1 MKIKLTVVILI
12 VLILPIKAQIYT
24 PANTIQGAS
33 WNNYVGIGTS
43 TPSAQLNIEGGHG
56 DSRFLIHA
64 NGNGNPAP
72 YQADLTL
79 WASEPGLTWSGVGI
93 GNNIHNFK
101 TASGGLTLLNTARG
115 GSYIRLLDNAMSFN
129 VVSSS
134 GTDRQAFTINQ
145 DGRVTF
151 IGDQNVNGNLYVGKD
166 TEIAMISG
174 PTNCG
179 AIQIKSHSG
188 LGGSQNRYL
197 RLGWKDNNSFFN
209 PALSINDDLNVGIGS
224 TNPDSKLTV
233 KGKIHAEEVKID
245 LAVPADYV
253 FEKYY
258 LGKSS
263 LKPDYTLLTLSEVEK
278 FTEENHHLPNVPS
291 AKEIKENGLMVGE
304 MSNVL
309 LQKIEELTLYS
320 IEQSKEIEKLKKENE
335 SFKKLEERLIR
346 LEKEVE
352 AKN

>member
-1 MKIKLTVVILI
+1 MKMLNNNKTLKISMKSTLSIISIFLISASSFCQQIGDGLAPILTDFTVPLRSGLYNGLNPIGAI
-12 VLILPIKAQIYT
+12 PDNSFGGWQHLILVRHPNLNNDHQL
-24 PANTIQGAS
+24 QLAS
-33 WNNYVGIGTS
+33 S
-43 TPSAQLNIEGGHG
+43 
-56 DSRFLIHA
+56 
-64 NGNGNPAP
+64 
-72 YQADLTL
+72 
-79 WASEPGLTWSGVGI
+79 
-93 GNNIHNFK
+93 
-101 TASGGLTLLNTARG
+101 
-115 GSYIRLLDNAMSFN
+115 
-129 VVSSS
+129 
-134 GTDRQAFTINQ
+134 FTIN
-145 DGRVTF
+145 DRLFFRKIAGGLESINPTWIELATRGANTF
-151 IGDQNVNGNLYVGKD
+151 IGNQSIVGNQNIFGNLFVGAD
-166 TEIAMISG
+166 TEIATISG

-197 RLGWKDNNSFFN
+197 RLGWKDNNSVFS

-258 LGKSS
+258 LGQSS

-278 FTEENHHLPNVPS
+278 FTQANHHLPNVPS
-291 AKEIKENGLMVGE
+291 AKEIKENGLLLGK

-320 IEQSKEIEKLKKENE
+320 IEQQKTIDKQAIAIERLEKENQ
-335 SFKKLEERLIR
+335 SFKKLEERLNKI
-346 LEKEVE
+346 EKELE
-352 AKN
+352 TKK